1 MLNAVG
7 DVFTTWVKPLAAL
20 VTSCHFFI
28 TNKEG
33 YSTASVDGKHSGL
46 IAITLRLCLVG
57 NISFICLVWKQL
69 QRWWHFFLLKTWGH
83 LDHFLGTEQ
92 VQWLWKVDT
101 TVHIT
106 LWMHRLNMYF
116 LLVDMDGC
124 SEVATICFLVSFVR
138 FVLLTLQ

>member
-1 MLNAVG
+1 MVSLPLHLGCVWWGTFHSSVWSGNNFKG
-7 DVFTTWVKPLAAL
+7 DGVFSSSKL
-20 VTSCHFFI
+20 
-28 TNKEG
+28 E
-33 YSTASVDGKHSGL
+33 
-46 IAITLRLCLVG
+46 
-57 NISFICLVWKQL
+57 
-69 QRWWHFFLLKTWGH
+69 
-83 LDHFLGTEQ
+83 DHFLGTEQ

-124 SEVATICFLVSFVR
+124 SKAAIICFLVSFVR